1 MKLEWGAFA
10 LADREALF
18 DWIARESPRAAAI
31 VDERIET
38 AIETLPALPDRG
50 RPGRIAGTREF
61 LIAGTSCI
69 AAYRVSGDTIRVLR
83 ILHMAQMW
91 PEGLP

>member
-18 DWIARESPRAAAI
+18 DWIARDSPRAAAI

-38 AIETLPALPDRG
+38 GIETLLALPHRG
-50 RPGRIAGTREF
+50 RPGRIPGTREF

-83 ILHMAQMW
+83 LLHMAQMW

>member
-1 MKLEWGAFA
+1 MTGSPVKA
-10 LADREALF
+10 
-18 DWIARESPRAAAI
+18 PRAAAI

-50 RPGRIAGTREF
+50 RPGRIAGTREL

-91 PEGLP
+91 PEDLP

>member
-18 DWIARESPRAAAI
+18 EWIARESPRAAAI

-38 AIETLPALPDRG
+38 AVETLLAFPDRG

-61 LIAGTSCI
+61 LIDGTSCI

-83 ILHMAQMW
+83 LLHMAQMW

>member
-38 AIETLPALPDRG
+38 AIETLLALPDRG
-50 RPGRIAGTREF
+50 RPGRSPGTREF

-69 AAYRVSGDTIRVLR
+69 AAYRVSGEAIRVLR
-83 ILHMAQMW
+83 IIHMAQMW
-91 PEGLP
+91 PEGMP

>member
-18 DWIARESPRAAAI
+18 DWIARESPRAAAT

-38 AIETLPALPDRG
+38 AIETLLALPDRG
-50 RPGRIAGTREF
+50 RPGRIARTREF

-69 AAYRVSGDTIRVLR
+69 ASYRVSGDTIRVLR

>member
-31 VDERIET
+31 VDERIEK
-38 AIETLPALPDRG
+38 AVETLLAFPDRG

-69 AAYRVSGDTIRVLR
+69 AVYRVPGDMIRVLR

>member
-50 RPGRIAGTREF
+50 RPGRIVGTREF

-69 AAYRVSGDTIRVLR
+69 AAYRVSGETIRVLR
-83 ILHMAQMW
+83 IFHTAQMW
-91 PEGLP
+91 PEDLP

>member
-18 DWIARESPRAAAI
+18 DWIARESPHAAAI

-38 AIETLPALPDRG
+38 ASETLPALPDRG
-50 RPGRIAGTREF
+50 RPGRIAGAREF

-69 AAYRVSGDTIRVLR
+69 AAYRVSGGTIRVLR

>member
-18 DWIARESPRAAAI
+18 DWIVRESPRAAAI

-38 AIETLPALPDRG
+38 AVETFLALPDRG

-69 AAYRVSGDTIRVLR
+69 AAYRISGDTIRVLR